1 MRDATALAF
10 QLSVIPAI
18 ICTAV
23 AEDMDAPG
31 TEGHERACG
40 VRGLM
45 LYSASGAIVYGLQLG
60 RNIDFNGHT
69 VRQAAVCT
77 SGNCGFQPE
86 DLGLYGVFMEFGE
99 AFDVTEAS
107 TPTVANVWRP
117 DGDRSTG
124 AEV

>member
-1 MRDATALAF
+1 MYRRGGRHGR
-10 QLSVIPAI
+10 SR
-18 ICTAV
+18 
-23 AEDMDAPG
+23 G

-40 VRGLM
+40 VARVDAVFGI
-45 LYSASGAIVYGLQLG
+45 GAIVYGLQLG

-99 AFDVTEAS
+99 AF
-107 TPTVANVWRP
+107 
-117 DGDRSTG
+117 GCH
-124 AEV
+124 